1 MCALLARYRKNRKKV
16 GNNAAFPIFI
26 HNNGNNAR
34 HFPANSSNAI
44 IADFFPLYMEKIHS
58 FDEQQPLYSSRER
71 NRKKNA
77 SLMPIKPYNYNIYTS

>member
-1 MCALLARYRKNRKKV
+1 MPHSPYSFIIMAIML
-16 GNNAAFPIFI
+16 GIFPPILQI
-26 HNNGNNAR
+26 
-34 HFPANSSNAI
+34 AI